1 MLRTA
6 RALSLLAVA
15 FPVACNGGGSADADA
30 GKAQPVPV
38 AVVAPAVAL
47 ISAYRPHL
55 KVLPATDKYAPK
67 RRPEL
72 DRASAAAANEIRHAA
87 NGARQKIDASSSPAA
102 KELVTAFQAVAGA
115 CADATEDEAVDKCGA
130 TIDALDAAL
139 QKNADS
145 GDGRKLPRIAPESV
159 TDDAKKAIASL
170 LKTKGPGPA
179 EEAYIKK
186 RGDAA
191 TSVADLATACQA
203 AQGEV
208 DAIAAQF
215 EKADEPIRLIAVTH
229 KMSLDSQCHK
239 VEVAEALRKD
249 LEGCRKKAK
258 STECKIVCSKVKAQL
273 EELPAAVF
281 STMEKDHPE
290 ICKD

>member
-1 MLRTA
+1 MLRTV
-6 RALSLLAVA
+6 RVLSMCIVAL
-15 FPVACNGGGSADADA
+15 PIACNGAGNADADA
-30 GKAQPVPV
+30 GKAQPVPY
-38 AVVAPAVAL
+38 AIVAPAAAL

-55 KVLPATDKYAPK
+55 KVLPSTDKYAPK

-87 NGARQKIDASSSPAA
+87 NGARQKIDSSSGPAA
-102 KELVTAFQAVAGA
+102 KDLVTAFQNVAGA
-115 CADATEDEAVDKCGA
+115 CADATEDAAVDKCGA
-130 TIDALDAAL
+130 SIDALDAAL
-139 QKNADS
+139 QKNADA
-145 GDGRKLPRIAPESV
+145 GDKKLPRIAPESV

-191 TSVADLATACQA
+191 ASAADLSTACQA
-203 AQGEV
+203 AQAEV

-239 VEVAEALRKD
+239 VEAAEGLRKD

-258 STECKIVCSKVKAQL
+258 STDCKIVCSKVKAQL

-281 STMEKDHPE
+281 STLEKDHPE
-290 ICKD
+290 ICKE